1 MRGCVPYELSICSMV
16 ACPMP
21 LACGFGAD
29 FCDAHRIA
37 STVPLHLAHCSKL
50 KMQNASDCVQVIN
63 SVLMA
68 NVHVADGAHIQGSIL
83 CDGVRVHA
91 HSILRDCQ
99 VRTTL
104 QQRLSAS
111 GAVSEA
117 RPHHGVWRDGVRV
130 HTHSIL
136 RDFHTCALTASLS
149 APCVSP
155 RPRSVRSVSYPGSS
169 VVFEF
174 QA

>member
-1 MRGCVPYELSICSMV
+1 
-16 ACPMP
+16 MP
-21 LACGFGAD
+21 LACGVGAVN
-29 FCDAHRIA
+29 CDAHRIA

-99 VRTTL
+99 VRATL
-104 QQRLSAS
+104 QRRLSAS
-111 GAVSEA
+111 GAASEA
-117 RPHHGVWRDGVRV
+117 RSHHGVWRDGVRV
-130 HTHSIL
+130 LTHSIL
-136 RDFHTCALTASLS
+136 RDFHVCALTASLS
-149 APCVSP
+149 VLCVSP
-155 RPRSVRSVSYPGSS
+155 RPRSARSVSHPGSS
-169 VVFEF
+169 VVFDFHSPFCRLE
-174 QA
+174 